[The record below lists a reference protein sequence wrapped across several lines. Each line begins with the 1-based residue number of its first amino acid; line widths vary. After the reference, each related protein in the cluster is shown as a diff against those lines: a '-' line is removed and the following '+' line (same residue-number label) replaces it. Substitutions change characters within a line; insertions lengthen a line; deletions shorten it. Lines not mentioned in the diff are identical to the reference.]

1 MLFPILDTN
10 GLRPLRCSLLV
21 GWQDSNPA
29 GPGEATEGSRKCS
42 ASVRSSIWLDRLDND
57 RPFHFAVLMSPMI
70 AFVWLRLARKHVN
83 SLQDGGL
90 SKWKVE

>member
-1 MLFPILDTN
+1 MRNHADGQDELKN
-10 GLRPLRCSLLV
+10 ERLV
-21 GWQDSNPA
+21 KALQGQL
-29 GPGEATEGSRKCS
+29 PGVPDKELEAL
-42 ASVRSSIWLDRLDND
+42 ADRFDND
-57 RPFHFAVLMSPMI
+57 GPFHFAVLMSPMI